1 MEAVAVKTVLEI
13 SSPAFNHEGWI
24 PKEYSC
30 EGAGKSPEIRIESI
44 PDEAK
49 SLCIIV
55 EDPDAPG
62 GIFTHWLTWNIPP
75 SEKITANSVPGQEG
89 LNSRGQIGWTPPCP
103 PSGVHRYYFKVH
115 ALDRLLDIN
124 DKFDKLS
131 LEHAM
136 EGHVIAY
143 GELMGRYQKSRS

>member
-1 MEAVAVKTVLEI
+1 MEVVAVKTVLEI
-13 SSPAFNHEGWI
+13 SSPAFKHEGWI
-24 PKEYSC
+24 PKDYSC
-30 EGAGKSPEIRIESI
+30 EGAGKNPELRIDSI
-44 PDEAK
+44 PNDTK

-62 GIFTHWLTWNIPP
+62 GIFTHWITWNIPP
-75 SEKITANSVPGQEG
+75 AEKIAANSVPGQDG

-103 PSGVHRYYFKVH
+103 PSGTHRYYFKVH

-124 DKFDKLS
+124 KQFDKLS

-143 GELMGRYQKSRS
+143 GELMGKYQKGRS

>member
-1 MEAVAVKTVLEI
+1 METVAIKTVLEI
-13 SSPAFNHEGWI
+13 SSPSFKQDGWI

-30 EGAGKSPEIRIESI
+30 EGEGTNPELRIGSI
-44 PDEAK
+44 PNDAK
-49 SLCIIV
+49 SLCVIV

-75 SEKITANSVPGQEG
+75 AETITANSTPGQEG
-89 LNSRGQIGWTPPCP
+89 LNSRGSMGYTPPCP
-103 PSGVHRYYFKVH
+103 PSGAHRYYFKVY
-115 ALDRLLDIN
+115 ALDRLLDMN
-124 DKFDKLS
+124 QKFDKLS

-143 GELMGRYQKSRS
+143 GEMMAKYQKGRS